1 MRPVLACV
9 LLASCLCCAA
19 DAPVVSTRPKI
30 MLALQFDG
38 SPSEASIDEMKRELE
53 SIMQEAGLSFD
64 YKLRSELNEYDAPAD
79 IIAVKFHGRCR
90 METLPALFDE
100 RGPFAITRVTDGAVL
115 PYSEV
120 ACDRVRVSVRSAMT
134 G

>member
-1 MRPVLACV
+1 M
-9 LLASCLCCAA
+9 
-19 DAPVVSTRPKI
+19 
-30 MLALQFDG
+30 
-38 SPSEASIDEMKRELE
+38 DEMKRELE

-64 YKLRSELNEYDAPAD
+64 YKLRSELNGYDAPAD

-134 G
+134 GGDFEQGDVLLGRALGRVLAHEIYHIVTKTPGATGPKA